1 MTVAGP
7 LTALAAGLVVLV
19 VAGGDGEVSVGA
31 ELGASAPPAAG
42 DGQT

>member
-7 LTALAAGLVVLV
+7 LTALAAGLV